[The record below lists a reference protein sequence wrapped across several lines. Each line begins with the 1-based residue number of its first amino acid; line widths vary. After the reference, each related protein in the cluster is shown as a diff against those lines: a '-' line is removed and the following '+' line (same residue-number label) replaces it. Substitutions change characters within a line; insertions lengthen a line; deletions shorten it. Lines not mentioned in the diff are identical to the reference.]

1 MRQPATTERRQ
12 EMSAWASLMVIAG
25 GLFAGGA
32 ATFAWSRVPIWR
44 RMPMQ
49 GFVGDFG
56 ETLRRT
62 DKVQP
67 ALLVAALVSASG
79 FALTADGPARAL
91 ALTGAAGFVVTLAAS
106 IAILVPLQR
115 RIVATPPAEA
125 KTIDEMRARWFRGHL
140 GRSMLAVASFVAV
153 AVAATL

>member
-1 MRQPATTERRQ
+1 M
-12 EMSAWASLMVIAG
+12 LIAG

-44 RMPMQ
+44 RMPVQ
-49 GFVGDFG
+49 EFIGDF
-56 ETLRRT
+56 EQTIRRT

-67 ALLVAALVSASG
+67 ALLVATIVSAAG
-79 FALTADGPARAL
+79 FALTASDSARVL
-91 ALTGAAGFVVTLAAS
+91 ASVGAAGFFVTLAAS
-106 IAILVPLQR
+106 IAVLVPLQR

-125 KTIDEMRARWFRGHL
+125 KAIDEMRARWFRGHL

>member
-1 MRQPATTERRQ
+1 
-12 EMSAWASLMVIAG
+12 MSAWASPMLIAG

-44 RMPMQ
+44 RMPVQ
-49 GFVGDFG
+49 GFIGDFE

-67 ALLVAALVSASG
+67 ALLVAAIVSAAG
-79 FALTADGPARAL
+79 FALTADGLARV
-91 ALTGAAGFVVTLAAS
+91 LTSVGATGFVVTLVAS
-106 IAILVPLQR
+106 LAFLVPLQR
-115 RIVATPPAEA
+115 RIIATPPAEA
-125 KTIDEMRARWFRGHL
+125 GAIDKMRARWFRGNL

>member
-1 MRQPATTERRQ
+1 MTERRK
-12 EMSAWASLMVIAG
+12 EMSAWASLMLIAG

-44 RMPMQ
+44 RMPVQ
-49 GFVGDFG
+49 EFVSDFE

-67 ALLVAALVSASG
+67 ALLAAAIVSASA
-79 FALTADGPARAL
+79 FVLTADGPARVL
-91 ALTGAAGFVVTLAAS
+91 ALIGAAGFVVTLAAS

-115 RIVATPPAEA
+115 RIVATSAAEA
-125 KTIDEMRARWFRGHL
+125 KVIDEMRARWFRGHL
-140 GRSMLAVASFVAV
+140 GRSMLAAASFVAV
-153 AVAATL
+153 AVAATV

>member
-1 MRQPATTERRQ
+1 
-12 EMSAWASLMVIAG
+12 MSAWASLMLIAG

-44 RMPMQ
+44 RMPVQ
-49 GFVGDFG
+49 EFIGDFE

-67 ALLVAALVSASG
+67 ALLVAAIVSTAA
-79 FALTADGPARAL
+79 FALTADGSALVL
-91 ALTGAAGFVVTLAAS
+91 ALVGTAGFVAILAAS
-106 IAILVPLQR
+106 LAFLVPLQR

-125 KTIDEMRARWFRGHL
+125 KAIDEMRTRWFRGHL
-140 GRSMLAVASFVAV
+140 GRSMLAAASFVAV
-153 AVAATL
+153 AVAAAL

>member
-1 MRQPATTERRQ
+1 MN
-12 EMSAWASLMVIAG
+12 AWASLMLIAG

-44 RMPMQ
+44 RMTAQ
-49 GFVGDFG
+49 EFIGDFE

-67 ALLVAALVSASG
+67 ALLVAAIVSASG
-79 FALTADGPARAL
+79 FALTADGLARVL
-91 ALTGAAGFVVTLAAS
+91 ALVGAAGFVVTLAAS
-106 IAILVPLQR
+106 LALLVPLQR
-115 RIVATPPAEA
+115 RIVATLPEEA
-125 KTIDEMRARWFRGHL
+125 KAIEEMRARWFRGNL
-140 GRSMLAVASFVAV
+140 GRSVLAVASFVAV

>member
-1 MRQPATTERRQ
+1 
-12 EMSAWASLMVIAG
+12 MSAWATLMLIAG

-44 RMPMQ
+44 RMPVQ
-49 GFVGDFG
+49 EFIGDF
-56 ETLRRT
+56 EQTLRRT

-67 ALLVAALVSASG
+67 ALLVVAIVSAAG
-79 FALTADGPARAL
+79 FALTAGGSARML
-91 ALTGAAGFVVTLAAS
+91 ASVGAAGFVVTLVAS

-125 KTIDEMRARWFRGHL
+125 KVIDGMRARWFRGHL
-140 GRSMLAVASFVAV
+140 GRSILALASFVAV

>member
-1 MRQPATTERRQ
+1 
-12 EMSAWASLMVIAG
+12 MSAWASLMVIAG

-44 RMPMQ
+44 RMPVQ
-49 GFVGDFG
+49 EFIGDFE

-67 ALLVAALVSASG
+67 ALLVAAIVSAVG
-79 FALTADGPARAL
+79 FALTVGGSAQVL
-91 ALTGAAGFVVTLAAS
+91 ALVGAAGFVVTLAAS
-106 IAILVPLQR
+106 LAFLVPIQR

-125 KTIDEMRARWFRGHL
+125 EAIGEMRARWFRGHL
-140 GRSMLAVASFVAV
+140 GRSMLAAASFAAV